1 MTPSYQKTRD
11 DDDTSIS
18 LAISSLSLPQG
29 KVTSQSKDA
38 HPPPKTPHVSPSIF
52 YRAWGGFEPPQ
63 SALTLSRRK
72 YPTVPATSRRGISA
86 RFNGDIRYVL
96 IDVSLF
102 RRRVATSGRGCS
114 PQRVDF
120 LRNKS
125 TRGHNALASTA
136 SPNAP
141 ITLPLALGIAMT
153 MAGGGLGL
161 GFGGNSSRRQ
171 PPAAAAAERWRRVR
185 WERKGGHR
193 QQPTNGGDQRCHATT
208 SKWRDATRGIRGR
221 GAG

>member
-1 MTPSYQKTRD
+1 MSVLLFSIVRGGGLSCLRASARD
-11 DDDTSIS
+11 KHEKEQFD
-18 LAISSLSLPQG
+18 
-29 KVTSQSKDA
+29 VTS
-38 HPPPKTPHVSPSIF
+38 
-52 YRAWGGFEPPQ
+52 
-63 SALTLSRRK
+63 LRRQ
-72 YPTVPATSRRGISA
+72 YPTVPATSRCGISA
-86 RFNGDIRYVL
+86 RFDGDIRYGL

-102 RRRVATSGRGCS
+102 RICIATLGRGCR
-114 PQRVDF
+114 PQRVNF
-120 LRNKS
+120 LRNKL
-125 TRGHNALASTA
+125 TCGHNALASTA

-141 ITLPLALGIAMT
+141 ITLPLARGIAMT

-161 GFGGNSSRRQ
+161 GFGGNSSQRQ
-171 PPAAAAAERWRRVR
+171 PPAAAAAERRRRVR

>member
-1 MTPSYQKTRD
+1 LSCLRARVRD
-11 DDDTSIS
+11 KHEKEQFD
-18 LAISSLSLPQG
+18 
-29 KVTSQSKDA
+29 VTSS
-38 HPPPKTPHVSPSIF
+38 H
-52 YRAWGGFEPPQ
+52 
-63 SALTLSRRK
+63 RK
-72 YPTVPATSRRGISA
+72 YPTIPATSRHGISA
-86 RFNGDIRYVL
+86 HFDGDIRYVL

-102 RRRVATSGRGCS
+102 RRHVATSGRGCR

-120 LRNKS
+120 LRNKL

-141 ITLPLALGIAMT
+141 ITLPLARGIAMT
-153 MAGGGLGL
+153 MAGGDLGL

-171 PPAAAAAERWRRVR
+171 PPAAATAKRRRRVR

-193 QQPTNGGDQRCHATT
+193 QQPTNGWDQRCHTTT
-208 SKWRDATRGIRGR
+208 SKRRDATRGIRGR

>member
-11 DDDTSIS
+11 DNDTSIS
-18 LAISSLSLPQG
+18 LAISSVSLQQS
-29 KVTSQSKDA
+29 KVTSQSKDL
-38 HPPPKTPHVSPSIF
+38 HRPPKTPHVSRSIF
-52 YRAWGGFEPPQ
+52 YRVWV
-63 SALTLSRRK
+63 SSRRQ
-72 YPTVPATSRRGISA
+72 YPIVPATSRPGISTC
-86 RFNGDIRYVL
+86 FNGDIRYVL

-141 ITLPLALGIAMT
+141 ITLPLTRGIAVT

-161 GFGGNSSRRQ
+161 GFGGDSS
-171 PPAAAAAERWRRVR
+171 
-185 WERKGGHR
+185 
-193 QQPTNGGDQRCHATT
+193 QR
-208 SKWRDATRGIRGR
+208 
-221 GAG
+221 